1 MLRTIDL
8 LVPTSLYQLLFILKI
23 LLAIS
28 TKPATINEEVNCAEP
43 SPSIS
48 ILCLKFAFK
57 YGPYFDVKA
66 EVV

>member
-1 MLRTIDL
+1 
-8 LVPTSLYQLLFILKI
+8 
-23 LLAIS
+23 
-28 TKPATINEEVNCAEP
+28 VNCAEP

-66 EVV
+66 EVI